1 MTRLARLRQKL
12 TDNYLDALIIGNPDN
27 IYYLTGIEL
36 TAGDG
41 YLLVTDQ
48 LAVIIT
54 DERYRDYL
62 AHFDSDAVM
71 GVITRDYVGKLV
83 ELTTKLELSEVGFEN
98 TLTYREFEA
107 LDDRMEVGIV
117 PADRIVEKMRRIKE
131 TSEIDLIR
139 AAGKLHA
146 EAFAA
151 VCDWIRPGVTERQVA
166 NYLDQWMKSHGA
178 SGESF
183 PTIVA
188 SGPHSAQPH
197 ATVSERVIEVGDVVT
212 LDYGYFVNHYT
223 ADFTRTIV
231 MGQPTAQQRTVY
243 QLLQQARQAV
253 LDQLTVGITGHD
265 LDRAGRQVIEAAG
278 LGENFNHG
286 MGHGIG
292 LSVHEFPA
300 SYAPGSKRLKMRHHE
315 VLTIEPGIYLAGE
328 FGMRLEDDVVLTHQG
343 VEVLTPAPTELVSVC
358 EPV

>member
-1 MTRLARLRQKL
+1 MT
-12 TDNYLDALIIGNPDN
+12 G
-27 IYYLTGIEL
+27 
-36 TAGDG
+36 
-41 YLLVTDQ
+41 
-48 LAVIIT
+48 
-54 DERYRDYL
+54 
-62 AHFDSDAVM
+62 
-71 GVITRDYVGKLV
+71 
-83 ELTTKLELSEVGFEN
+83 
-98 TLTYREFEA
+98 
-107 LDDRMEVGIV
+107 
-117 PADRIVEKMRRIKE
+117 
-131 TSEIDLIR
+131 LIR

-146 EAFAA
+146 KAFAA
-151 VCDWIRPGVTERQVA
+151 VCDWIRPGVTERKVA

-265 LDRAGRQVIEAAG
+265 LDRAGRQVIEEAG

-300 SYAPGSKRLKMRHHE
+300 SYAPGSKRLKMHHHE
-315 VLTIEPGIYLAGE
+315 VLTIEP
-328 FGMRLEDDVVLTHQG
+328 GMRLEDDVVLTHQG